1 MRPLDT
7 QPSHGPAAYH
17 HSMWLRQLMYRWLF
31 PAAFVLP
38 LWLLIGWAAFNA
50 SGWALLWVLLLA
62 TPSVFVGQLVFA
74 LLVRARPSA
83 RAARA
88 VSWRD
93 VAGFGLWHALTI
105 ALGFYPQAWFGLL
118 LSAAILVAI
127 GMVWLLLGQ
136 LWSEARGSSILTMPT
151 PPPAASD
158 TPSFPDRPADHG
170 RIIVVEESPATDPR
184 APGR

>member
-1 MRPLDT
+1 
-7 QPSHGPAAYH
+7 
-17 HSMWLRQLMYRWLF
+17 MYRWLF

-38 LWLLIGWAAFNA
+38 LWLLVGWAVFNA

-62 TPSVFVGQLVFA
+62 TPSVFVGQIVFA

-93 VAGFGLWHALTI
+93 IAGFGLWHALTI

-118 LSAAILVAI
+118 LGAAIVVAI
-127 GMVWLLLGQ
+127 AMVWLLLGQ
-136 LWSEARGSSILTMPT
+136 LWSEARGSGILTVRT
-151 PPPAASD
+151 SGPAASEAPPFAER
-158 TPSFPDRPADHG
+158 TADHG
-170 RIIVVEESPATDPR
+170 RVIVVEEFPATEPGP
-184 APGR
+184 PGR